1 MNTEKNISP
10 VGRAM
15 DAPSRDPKETLSVT
29 VVIPAYNE
37 ENGIAPVL
45 KEIGNTLAEAGVT
58 GEIIVVDDG
67 STDDTAARAEQ
78 AGARVIRHEENRGY
92 GAALKTGF
100 RNAENEAVII
110 TDADDTYPSEALL
123 QMLPLRKDHDM
134 VVGARTGK
142 DVHIPLIR
150 RPAKWMLN
158 KLANYLSRYK
168 IPDLNSGLRII
179 RKSMVQKYM
188 GFLPDGFSFTTTIT
202 LALLVGGYR
211 VKYIPI
217 DYRHRTGKSKIRPVR
232 DTLNFI
238 SLIVRTILYFN
249 PLRIFAP
256 VAFLLITA
264 GGVVFLASW
273 AWLPLILDTTTA
285 ILVMTGVQILVLGLL
300 ADIIV
305 RGRH

>member
-1 MNTEKNISP
+1 
-10 VGRAM
+10 M
-15 DAPSRDPKETLSVT
+15 DSTPEYPGKKRCVT

-45 KEIGNTLAEAGVT
+45 EEIRKTLAQADVT
-58 GEIIVVDDG
+58 SEIIVVDDG
-67 STDDTAARAEQ
+67 STDETAGRAKK

-100 RNAENEAVII
+100 RKACNEDVII
-110 TDADDTYPSEALL
+110 TDADGTYPSDALL
-123 QMLPLRKDHDM
+123 KMLPFSKDNEM
-134 VVGARTGK
+134 VVGARTGET
-142 DVHIPLIR
+142 VHIPLIR

-179 RKSMVQKYM
+179 RKSMVEKYI

-202 LALLVGGYR
+202 LALLVGGWR

-232 DTLNFI
+232 DTLNFV
-238 SLIVRTILYFN
+238 SLIIRTVLYFN

-256 VAFLLITA
+256 IAVLFITA

-305 RGRH
+305 RQRR